1 MTSNLAAALNPKS
14 IAIVGA
20 SENADK
26 IGGRCLSYLQK
37 FGFKGG
43 IYPINPTRE
52 LTQGVKTYAS
62 LDALPEPPEVAVI
75 CVPGQQAVA
84 AVEQCCRLG
93 TKVAVIVTA
102 GFAEASEEGRALE
115 RAMVER
121 ARESGLR
128 LVGPNTQ
135 GLANFSTGAIANFST
150 MFIET
155 EPEDGSVAI
164 VSQSGGMASVPFGLL
179 REKGIGVRHCH
190 SIGNQCD
197 VTVSELAVEVAGD
210 PGVSL
215 LLLYLEGIPD
225 PERLVELGAVAR
237 ARELPVLVLKS
248 GRTPAGQI
256 ASRSHTGSLA
266 TEDRVVDAFLRH
278 HGLFRVED
286 VGGLVDAAEL
296 YLKGWRPGGRRLVVI
311 SNSGTA
317 CVLSADAATNNKL
330 RIEPLQ
336 AGTQAEL
343 GTILPSFATTTNPVD
358 ITAALLTNS
367 RLFGDILP
375 VIARDPGADCFLIS
389 VPVAGRGYDVEAF
402 ATDAATFDRTVGKP
416 LVIVAPQPR
425 VAARFRANGLPVF
438 VQESEAIAALNQ
450 FISHHELIARVWQ
463 EPAESRAL
471 SLRAGSLRAGSL
483 RADSGQEATTLNE
496 AASLNLLRSY
506 GVPVVPHRLCSSE
519 QEALAEAGRL
529 GGAVVL
535 KGCSS
540 QVAHKS
546 ELGLVC
552 LGLKDEAGIR
562 AAYRRIAAEA
572 DRHGVR
578 LDGVIV
584 AAMMS
589 GIQRELIVGAHHD
602 PTLGPVIA
610 LGDGGKYVEYLSD
623 TCLIL
628 PGASRQEIK
637 RALAELRIAPLLGGV
652 RGEEP
657 IDVDAL
663 CDLVQ
668 SVARCITDPARGI
681 RSLDV
686 NPVLALDGQR
696 GCVAADGVVVV

>member
-1 MTSNLAAALNPKS
+1 MSSNLAAALNPKS
-14 IAIVGA
+14 IAVIGA

-26 IGGRCLSYLQK
+26 IGGRCLSYVQR
-37 FGFKGG
+37 FGFNGS

-52 LTQGVKTYAS
+52 VVQGLKAYAS
-62 LDALPEPPEVAVI
+62 LAACPEPAEVAVI
-75 CVPGQQAVA
+75 CVPGAQAIA
-84 AVEQCCRLG
+84 SVEECCRLG
-93 TKVAVIVTA
+93 AKVAVIVTA
-102 GFAEASEEGRALE
+102 GFGEASEEGRAME

-121 ARESGLR
+121 ARASGLR

-135 GLANFSTGAIANFST
+135 GLANFNTGAIANFST

-155 EPEDGSVAI
+155 QPEDGPVGI

-197 VTVSELAVEVAGD
+197 VTVSELAVEVARD

-225 PERLVELGAVAR
+225 PERLVELGAIAR
-237 ARELPVLVLKS
+237 ERELPVLVLKS
-248 GRTPAGQI
+248 GRTAAGQV

-266 TEDRVVDAFLRH
+266 TEDRVVDAFLKH
-278 HGLFRVED
+278 HGLFRVDD

-296 YLKGWRPGGRRLVVI
+296 YIKGWRAGGRQLVVI

-317 CVLSADAATNNKL
+317 CVLSADAAAKNGF
-330 RIEPLQ
+330 EVAPLQ
-336 AGTQAEL
+336 PGTQAEL
-343 GTILPSFATTTNPVD
+343 GKILPSFATKTNPVD

-402 ATDAATFDRTVGKP
+402 ATDAATFARTVGKP
-416 LVIVAPQPR
+416 IVMVAPQPG
-425 VAARFRANGLPVF
+425 VAALFKSNGLPVF
-438 VQESEAIAALNQ
+438 VQESDAIAALNQ
-450 FISHHELIARVWQ
+450 FISHHELMEHVRR
-463 EPAESRAL
+463 ERTESTGL
-471 SLRAGSLRAGSL
+471 FLRPHTAKSES
-483 RADSGQEATTLNE
+483 TLNE
-496 AASLNLLRSY
+496 ADSLSLLEAC
-506 GVPVVPHRLCSSE
+506 GVPVVPHALCHSE
-519 QEALAEAGRL
+519 EEVVAAGRRF
-529 GGAVVL
+529 ASPVVL
-535 KGCSS
+535 KACSRE
-540 QVAHKS
+540 VTHKS
-546 ELGLVC
+546 DLGLVV
-552 LGLKDEAGIR
+552 LGLETESDIR
-562 AAYRRIAAEA
+562 SAYRQVAAQA
-572 DRHGVR
+572 DRHAVR

-589 GIQRELIVGAHHD
+589 GIQREFIVGAHHD
-602 PTLGPVIA
+602 PTFGPVIA

-628 PGASRQEIK
+628 PGSSRDEIK
-637 RALAELRIAPLLGGV
+637 RALYRLRIAPILAGV

-657 IDVDAL
+657 IDVDGL

-668 SVARCITDPARGI
+668 GVARCITDPARGVC
-681 RSLDV
+681 SLDV
-686 NPVLALDGQR
+686 NPVLALDRQR
-696 GCVAADGVVVV
+696 GCVAADGVVVVGVSSD